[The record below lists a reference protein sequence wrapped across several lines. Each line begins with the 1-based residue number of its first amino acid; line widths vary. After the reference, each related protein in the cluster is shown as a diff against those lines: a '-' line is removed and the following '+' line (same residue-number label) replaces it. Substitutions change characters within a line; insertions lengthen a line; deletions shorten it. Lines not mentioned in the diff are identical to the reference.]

1 MFLQNLSASPE
12 MELVDDDELVVAGH
26 YFNLSLEEEDN
37 YTEGESFMDF
47 LLKER

>member
-12 MELVDDDELVVAGH
+12 MKLVDDDELVVAGH